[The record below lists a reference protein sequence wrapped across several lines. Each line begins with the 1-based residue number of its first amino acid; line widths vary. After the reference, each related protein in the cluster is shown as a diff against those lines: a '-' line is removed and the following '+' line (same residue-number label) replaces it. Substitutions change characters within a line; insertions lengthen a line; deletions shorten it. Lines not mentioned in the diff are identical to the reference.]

1 MKELRKAEDGSKDG
15 HGARRTALKAGFVG
29 LVVLVGCAVD
39 VSPGALSG
47 SAPDDGVTRDGGGG
61 DAGKVPGESDLP
73 DAAAP
78 DADAPDAEAPDAS
91 PGIGPSSCAQ
101 AGAVEGQS
109 IRLYWQGDRAKP
121 FTADCVDGHA
131 MIALPMPS
139 GSAANFATYAGAVD
153 TVRTEFAAIEVDAT
167 TGEIVVDNLS
177 ASRSSGAVEH
187 PGDVMADGD
196 GFVRHVNFG
205 VARDCSAPGYPAGRA
220 EIDLGETPFAIAAE
234 VEWKLG
240 GFVPAGSAVI
250 TPDRKHALVIGGGFC
265 GWNSPD
271 GSESGGRIKIVYA
284 GFIAP

>member
-1 MKELRKAEDGSKDG
+1 MKELRKVEDGSKHG

-47 SAPDDGVTRDGGGG
+47 SAPDAGVTREAGSG
-61 DAGKVPGESDLP
+61 DAGKVPEP
-73 DAAAP
+73 EV
-78 DADAPDAEAPDAS
+78 PDAEAPDAEGPDAP

-139 GSAANFATYAGAVD
+139 GSAANFCTYAGSVD
-153 TVRTEFAAIEVDAT
+153 TVRTEFAAIEIDAT

-187 PGDVMADGD
+187 PGDVAADGD

-205 VARDCSAPGYPAGRA
+205 VARDCSAPGSPAGRA

-234 VEWKLG
+234 V
-240 GFVPAGSAVI
+240 
-250 TPDRKHALVIGGGFC
+250 
-265 GWNSPD
+265 
-271 GSESGGRIKIVYA
+271 
-284 GFIAP
+284 

>member
-1 MKELRKAEDGSKDG
+1 MKEPRRAEDGSKYG
-15 HGARRTALKAGFVG
+15 RGALRAGFVG

-47 SAPDDGVTRDGGGG
+47 SAPDAGATYDAGGG
-61 DAGKVPGESDLP
+61 DAGKAPEAPALP
-73 DAAAP
+73 DADAP
-78 DADAPDAEAPDAS
+78 DADAPDAEAPDAP

-109 IRLYWQGDRAKP
+109 IRLYWEGDRAKP

-139 GSAANFATYAGAVD
+139 GSAANFATYAGPTD

-167 TGEIVVDNLS
+167 TGEIVVDNFS
-177 ASRSSGAVEH
+177 GSRSSGAVEH
-187 PGDVMADGD
+187 PNDVMADGD
-196 GFVRHVNFG
+196 GFVRRVNFG

-220 EIDLGETPFAIAAE
+220 EIDLAETPFAIAAE
-234 VEWKLG
+234 VEWKIG
-240 GFVPAGSAVI
+240 GFVPAGSAAI